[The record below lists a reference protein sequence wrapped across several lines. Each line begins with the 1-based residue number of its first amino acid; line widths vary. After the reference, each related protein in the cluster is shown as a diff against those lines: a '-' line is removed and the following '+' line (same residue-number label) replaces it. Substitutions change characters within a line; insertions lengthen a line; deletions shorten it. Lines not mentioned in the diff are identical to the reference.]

1 MKMRN
6 ANVSKV
12 EIARYVMQCMRR
24 EDTPRAS
31 ELAAQ
36 FGVTA
41 SHLSRTFRARYGVA
55 LSDYMK
61 ALQVRRAQR
70 LLRTTQMDTTR
81 IAYAC
86 GFGTRRTFFRAY
98 RRMTGDSPVTY
109 RRSRCPSVA
118 SYLKR
123 GLATGNR
130 QLASRPR
137 SAARKRRF

>member
-1 MKMRN
+1 MQGLISVTRGLSLPSNMKVRN
-6 ANVSKV
+6 AASKV

-36 FGVTA
+36 FGITA

-109 RRSRCPSVA
+109 RRVSLPLR
-118 SYLKR
+118 LR
-123 GLATGNR
+123 RR
-130 QLASRPR
+130 QY
-137 SAARKRRF
+137 

>member
-1 MKMRN
+1 MKVRN
-6 ANVSKV
+6 ANLSKV
-12 EIARYVMQCMRR
+12 EIARYVMHCMRR

-98 RRMTGDSPVTY
+98 RRMTGDSPLTY
-109 RRSRCPSVA
+109 RRWTTRDPSVGPRVSLRFA
-118 SYLKR
+118 R
-123 GLATGNR
+123 GR
-130 QLASRPR
+130 
-137 SAARKRRF
+137 AAVTAVRRHALRR

>member
-1 MKMRN
+1 MKVRQGT
-6 ANVSKV
+6 VSKV
-12 EIARYVMQCMRR
+12 QIARYVMHCMRR

-41 SHLSRTFRARYGVA
+41 SHLSRTFRARYGFA

-98 RRMTGDSPVTY
+98 RRMTGDSPVRY
-109 RRSRCPSVA
+109 RVA
-118 SYLKR
+118 SCVFR
-123 GLATGNR
+123 VPR
-130 QLASRPR
+130 RRPGGR
-137 SAARKRRF
+137 AHGARY

>member
-1 MKMRN
+1 MKVRN
-6 ANVSKV
+6 TASKV
-12 EIARYVMQCMRR
+12 EIARYVMHCMRR

-36 FGVTA
+36 FGITA

-61 ALQVRRAQR
+61 ALQVRHAQR

-109 RRSRCPSVA
+109 RRTTPEARW
-118 SYLKR
+118 
-123 GLATGNR
+123 
-130 QLASRPR
+130 RP
-137 SAARKRRF
+137 AARRHATTMAWRFKRP

>member
-1 MKMRN
+1 M
-6 ANVSKV
+6 SKV
-12 EIARYVMQCMRR
+12 EIARYVMHCMRL

-36 FGVTA
+36 FGITA

-70 LLRTTQMDTTR
+70 LLRTTQMDTTH

-109 RRSRCPSVA
+109 RRSSCQLPVA
-118 SYLKR
+118 RYLR
-123 GLATGNR
+123 RRFVTGNR
-130 QLASRPR
+130 QLATGNTF
-137 SAARKRRF
+137 RR

>member
-1 MKMRN
+1 MRSS
-6 ANVSKV
+6 NVTKV
-12 EIARYVMQCMRR
+12 DIARYVMQCMRR

-109 RRSRCPSVA
+109 RRTSCRLPVPG
-118 SYLKR
+118 YLR
-123 GLATGNR
+123 RSATGRPLATI
-130 QLASRPR
+130 
-137 SAARKRRF
+137 ARKFRR